1 MRRRRVLVV
10 DDEVYMLHIL
20 EFSLGMEGLEVISAA
35 SGEEA
40 LQRIAEE
47 PPDLIVLDVLMPG
60 MDGYEVCRRLK
71 QQERT
76 RAIPIVFLSG
86 KDGRTDR
93 ELGLRLGADAYIT
106 KPFSP
111 QSLID
116 TIDELLD
123 GARQDGPGAIG
134 L

>member
-1 MRRRRVLVV
+1 MLV

-40 LQRIAEE
+40 LRRVAEE

-76 RAIPIVFLSG
+76 RTIPIVFLSG

-93 ELGLRLGADAYIT
+93 EHGLRLGADAYIT
-106 KPFSP
+106 KPFNP

-116 TIDELLD
+116 TIDELLES
-123 GARQDGPGAIG
+123 ARQDGPGAIG